1 MLCVCRLWLTDGEAT
16 GEEARYIGGKG
27 FEMEALMAKRLVIYS
42 YMEGE
47 GGQPDPCDGSNQQ
60 GLGITD

>member
-1 MLCVCRLWLTDGEAT
+1 
-16 GEEARYIGGKG
+16 
-27 FEMEALMAKRLVIYS
+27 MEALMAKRLVVYS
-42 YMEGE
+42 YME